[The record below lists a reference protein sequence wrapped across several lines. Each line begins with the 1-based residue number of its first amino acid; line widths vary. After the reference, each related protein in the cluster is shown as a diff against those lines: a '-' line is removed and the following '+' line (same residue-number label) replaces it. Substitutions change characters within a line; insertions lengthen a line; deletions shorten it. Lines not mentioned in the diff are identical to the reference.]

1 MTMTTAMMT
10 EQEEQSNVIP
20 FKNIGVFIEE
30 LASFAGKH
38 GGLVAVRQE
47 GPEQWFA
54 AINFTKEKRSME
66 HEGDTMQ
73 NAVLQLW
80 RAAHRQFG
88 KVT

>member
-1 MTMTTAMMT
+1 MTTATMT
-10 EQEEQSNVIP
+10 ETGESTNVIP

-30 LASFAGKH
+30 LASFAGRH
-38 GGLVAVRQE
+38 DGLVSVRQA

-66 HEGDTMQ
+66 EEGDSM
-73 NAVLQLW
+73 NGAVLQLW

-88 KVT
+88 KVS